1 MRPCADEPVCGYA
14 VISIHAPR
22 VGCDYGRNRPKGGHQ
37 DFNPRTPGG
46 VRLYAADYSRHARR
60 GFQSTHPGWG
70 ATQFH
75 QTNPTDNSSISIH
88 APRVGC
94 DKINVPPKSKEPKFQ
109 STHPGWGATFRRP
122 VRPALP
128 HISIHAPRVGCDR
141 RIVKRCIHSRDFN
154 PRTPG
159 GVRLQQ
165 SMIMPMILVF
175 QSTHPG
181 WGATEKT
188 GGGRR

>member
-1 MRPCADEPVCGYA
+1 MDVTDLKAGIK
-14 VISIHAPR
+14 ISIHAPR
-22 VGCDYGRNRPKGGHQ
+22 VGCDSMRLIIHGTLGV

-46 VRLYAADYSRHARR
+46 VRHSSIRQIQPITHQ
-60 GFQSTHPGWG
+60 FQSTHPGWG
-70 ATQFH
+70 ATRAKKLH
-75 QTNPTDNSSISIH
+75 QGIIKISIH

-94 DKINVPPKSKEPKFQ
+94 DKINVPPKSKETKFQ

-181 WGATEKT
+181 WGATFNKIS
-188 GGGRR
+188 GKVG